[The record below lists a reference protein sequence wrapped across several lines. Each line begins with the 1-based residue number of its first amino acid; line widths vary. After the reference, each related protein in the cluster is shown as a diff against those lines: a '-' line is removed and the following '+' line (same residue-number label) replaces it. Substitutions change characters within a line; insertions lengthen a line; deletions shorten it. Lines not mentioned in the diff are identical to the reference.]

1 MCSVSVVGVAVEEGL
16 VAEADV
22 VAEVSAGAGAEILA
36 AVVAGVPVEASL
48 VVAGRGLLVERGPPL
63 AVRPR

>member
-22 VAEVSAGAGAEILA
+22 VAEVSAAAGAEILG
-36 AVVAGVPVEASL
+36 VVAGVPVVVSL
-48 VVAGRGLLVERGPPL
+48 VAVGRGLLVERGPPL